1 MHAPDSSPILRCS
14 TFRACSCRGR
24 APRAAAAARS
34 RVEAV
39 LTEPQDLDQAELK
52 HVLEGRWGLRDPQLD
67 YLAVGFGSHHWRAVD
82 AGGTRRF
89 VTVDDLEAD
98 FRAEPDTDSAFAA
111 LDQAFRTA
119 AVLRDDATLDFV
131 VAPLFD
137 RDWAVIRRLSHR
149 YAVTVSPLIDG
160 ESSEYGPYEAPE
172 DRRVMGA
179 VLGRLH
185 AATQLVPTGLPR
197 REDFE
202 LPSRAALVEALHDLD
217 RHWDFGPF
225 AEPTRKLLQVS
236 ARELERR
243 LQEYD
248 ELAAGVREASDS
260 WVITHGEPHRANVI
274 RDRQGAVHLVD
285 WDTTL
290 IAPRERDLHMVL
302 DEDLTGWREYSEI
315 AGGVTLNRNALTLYR
330 WWWDLADIAVFVAG
344 FRRPHERTEDT
355 TASWAILARNL
366 AS

>member
-14 TFRACSCRGR
+14 TSRACSCRGR

-149 YAVTVSPLIDG
+149 YAVTVSPFIDG
-160 ESSEYGPYEAPE
+160 TRARGARTNRLMTASGWEACWAGSTP
-172 DRRVMGA
+172 
-179 VLGRLH
+179 
-185 AATQLVPTGLPR
+185 Q
-197 REDFE
+197 
-202 LPSRAALVEALHDLD
+202 PSRSASAVRKA
-217 RHWDFGPF
+217 RSS
-225 AEPTRKLLQVS
+225 AERLSRCPGQPGNPPPGH
-236 ARELERR
+236 RR
-243 LQEYD
+243 
-248 ELAAGVREASDS
+248 
-260 WVITHGEPHRANVI
+260 
-274 RDRQGAVHLVD
+274 
-285 WDTTL
+285 
-290 IAPRERDLHMVL
+290 
-302 DEDLTGWREYSEI
+302 
-315 AGGVTLNRNALTLYR
+315 
-330 WWWDLADIAVFVAG
+330 
-344 FRRPHERTEDT
+344 
-355 TASWAILARNL
+355 
-366 AS
+366 